1 MNKVNWWRVAILA
14 LAVVIV
20 LLLGSSVLPVDG
32 GNALETGRD
41 TMHWGATS
49 AAGGWWLWRPLFGL
63 AMPVLWL
70 TLLIL
75 GIVWLARA
83 VSALPGQGAGG
94 SAGKPA
100 LAADPQGEACAECGR
115 PVQTT
120 WQVCPHCGHKLP

>member
-1 MNKVNWWRVAILA
+1 MDKVNWWRVAILA

-20 LLLGSSVLPVDG
+20 LLLGSSALPVD

-41 TMHWGATS
+41 TMHWGA
-49 AAGGWWLWRPLFGL
+49 WLWRPLFGL

-70 TLLIL
+70 TLLVL

-83 VSALPGQGAGG
+83 VIALPGQGAGG
-94 SAGKPA
+94 SAGKST

-115 PVQTT
+115 PVQTS
-120 WQVCPHCGHKLP
+120 WQVCPHCGHKLR